1 MIAAVCAWHERH
13 ADAADEITRR
23 LRSAELMLIAAPTL
37 IESYAVLTRLPPPH
51 RMAPEVV
58 LQIIEE
64 SFVGHGRVVALD
76 GRSYRTLVHRLAETQ
91 ITGGRA
97 YDAVIA
103 ECACASEMSLCSPS
117 TKGTS
122 PRSPRAGWRSSC
134 LGVEYPPAFGPSTSA
149 IETSGSSRGGL
160 LNHGTTGDADTEAS
174 DWW

>member
-23 LRSAELMLIAAPTL
+23 LRSAEPMLIAAPTL

-58 LQIIEE
+58 LQVIEE

-91 ITGGRA
+91 TTGGRA

-103 ECACASEMSLCSPS
+103 ECALRERDVTLLTFNERDFTPFTARGL
-117 TKGTS
+117 
-122 PRSPRAGWRSSC
+122 
-134 LGVEYPPAFGPSTSA
+134 A
-149 IETSGSSRGGL
+149 IVVPGR
-160 LNHGTTGDADTEAS
+160 
-174 DWW
+174 

>member
-13 ADAADEITRR
+13 VDAADEITRR

-103 ECACASEMSLCSPS
+103 ECALRERDVTLLTFNERDFTPFTARGL
-117 TKGTS
+117 
-122 PRSPRAGWRSSC
+122 
-134 LGVEYPPAFGPSTSA
+134 A
-149 IETSGSSRGGL
+149 IVVPGR
-160 LNHGTTGDADTEAS
+160 
-174 DWW
+174 